1 MAHLMKCYIKDE
13 DAISL
18 SIQQLACLNII
29 LAGQFWSSQPPLKTN
44 MQIIRLT
51 FVLSSLFVL
60 LIQAAPILVSVRE
73 ISTPHFIYNGG

>member
-1 MAHLMKCYIKDE
+1 MAHLTKSYIKDE
-13 DAISL
+13 DAVSL

-51 FVLSSLFVL
+51 FVLSSLFLL
-60 LIQAAPILVSVRE
+60 LIHAAPIWVSVRDK
-73 ISTPHFIYNGG
+73 SNALFHL

>member
-1 MAHLMKCYIKDE
+1 MLYKGRW

-29 LAGQFWSSQPPLKTN
+29 LAGQFWTSKPPFKTN
-44 MQIIRLT
+44 MQIIKLT

-60 LIQAAPILVSVRE
+60 LIHAAPIWVSVGTRK
-73 ISTPHFIYNGG
+73 SNASFHLGD